1 LENRRILQTGL
12 ITIGGRVNSP
22 VNKIDFFSGSSAPL
36 SALRSMG
43 CGPTEEHNM
52 TMTDAEIAEL
62 ASAFHELIE
71 ITKGLP
77 QDSIDARENW
87 EVIWRL
93 SELLEKPG
101 RLND

>member
-1 LENRRILQTGL
+1 
-12 ITIGGRVNSP
+12 
-22 VNKIDFFSGSSAPL
+22 
-36 SALRSMG
+36 
-43 CGPTEEHNM
+43 M
-52 TMTDAEIAEL
+52 TMTDGEIAEL
-62 ASAFHELIE
+62 TSAFHELIE
-71 ITKGLP
+71 ITKELP